1 MKILKYFWRKK
12 MMHMRNVM
20 CDDLV
25 NECSQQIQNTL
36 LESGEWK
43 NAEHINVY
51 RHTGNEVA
59 TDKLIKRCVIQGD
72 KYLHIPTDEPTD
84 NRRDVDIVVVPGV
97 VFDERRARYGRGGG
111 YYDRF
116 LEKIPKK
123 TIVIAIAY
131 DFQVL
136 RPPWKL
142 KLNELDVKMDMI
154 ITEKRMIQKAGTLN
168 Y

>member
-1 MKILKYFWRKK
+1 MIILKYFWRKK
-12 MMHMRNVM
+12 MMHHRNALH
-20 CDDLV
+20 DDEV
-25 NECSQQIQNTL
+25 HKCSQQIQDTL
-36 LESGEWK
+36 LETVEWK

-59 TDKLIKRCVIQGD
+59 TDKLIHNCVTRRD
-72 KYLHIPTDEPTD
+72 KYLHIPTDKPTD
-84 NRRDVDIVVVPGV
+84 NRRDVDIVVAPGV

-123 TIVIAIAY
+123 TVVIAIAY

-154 ITEKRMIQKAGTLN
+154 ITEKRIIQKAGTLN

>member
-12 MMHMRNVM
+12 MMHIRNVM

-25 NECSQQIQNTL
+25 NERSQQIQNTL
-36 LESGEWK
+36 LESVEWK

-51 RHTGNEVA
+51 RQTGNEVA
-59 TDKLIKRCVIQGD
+59 TDKLIHNCVTLRD
-72 KYLHIPTDEPTD
+72 KYLYIPSDEPKD

-136 RPPWKL
+136 RPPWRL
-142 KLNELDVKMDMI
+142 KLNEFDVKMDMI
-154 ITEKRMIQKAGTLN
+154 ITEKRIIQKRGTLN